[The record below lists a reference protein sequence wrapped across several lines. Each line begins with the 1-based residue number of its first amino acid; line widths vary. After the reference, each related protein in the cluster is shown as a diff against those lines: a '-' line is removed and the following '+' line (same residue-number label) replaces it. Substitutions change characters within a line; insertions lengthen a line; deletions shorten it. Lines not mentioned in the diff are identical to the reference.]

1 MPIEINELIK
11 LIIGIFII
19 IIPGYFLSFLLKDKL
34 TQLERFIF
42 GFVVGIGILTYL
54 LFILNILLN
63 IKITQNVTIII
74 YTIYTVI
81 VIILY
86 LLKNYKYGL
95 LKINLKIIKNK
106 KIILLGLILIF

>member
-19 IIPGYFLSFLLKDKL
+19 TIPGYFLSFLLKDKL